1 MDEADPLW
9 RLPLWPAYADMLDSK
24 IADLNNAPGSG
35 MGGSITAALFL
46 QRFVTQSK
54 RWVHLDLYGW
64 NNRHRPGRPEGAE
77 AQTLRAVYRL
87 IESRYGKKK

>member
-1 MDEADPLW
+1 MNPVETLGTTGA
-9 RLPLWPAYADMLDSK
+9 
-24 IADLNNAPGSG
+24 
-35 MGGSITAALFL
+35 ITAALFL